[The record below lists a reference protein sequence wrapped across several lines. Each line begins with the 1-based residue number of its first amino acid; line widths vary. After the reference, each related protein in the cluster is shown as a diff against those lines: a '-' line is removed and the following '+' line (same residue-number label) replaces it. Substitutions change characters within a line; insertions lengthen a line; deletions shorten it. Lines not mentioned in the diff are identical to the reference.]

1 MREGLPVG
9 FLDIVAGFFMINEV
23 DRETEREQK
32 RQELVSD
39 LLCNAALYGVE
50 YTPEEIEEF
59 LADSERL
66 GLLD

>member
-1 MREGLPVG
+1 M
-9 FLDIVAGFFMINEV
+9 GFFETIVSFFAMNEF
-23 DRETEREQK
+23 DKEAEREHQ

-39 LLCNAALYGVE
+39 LLRNAAIYGVE
-50 YTPEEIEEF
+50 YSDEEIEEF

>member
-1 MREGLPVG
+1 MG
-9 FLDIVAGFFMINEV
+9 FLDIVAGFFIMNEF
-23 DRETEREQK
+23 DAEKKREQQ

-39 LLCNAALYGVE
+39 LLRNAAIYGVE

>member
-1 MREGLPVG
+1 MDPGEMALSLAI
-9 FLDIVAGFFMINEV
+9 LDNIQKE
-23 DRETEREQK
+23 EKEQR

-39 LLCNAALYGVE
+39 LLRNAALNGLE